1 MLRWWSVRFGG
12 VAVPYP
18 MLGCSHHHF
27 RKKKPRLDRQP
38 NESREQADEGRTDR
52 LTIIENRA
60 MENVVVWL
68 PKNFDRAN
76 QTCLMV
82 TYSLYFIFIAIDF
95 LIWV

>member
-1 MLRWWSVRFGG
+1 
-12 VAVPYP
+12 
-18 MLGCSHHHF
+18 
-27 RKKKPRLDRQP
+27 
-38 NESREQADEGRTDR
+38 
-52 LTIIENRA
+52 

-82 TYSLYFIFIAIDF
+82 AYSLYFIFIVIDF

>member
-1 MLRWWSVRFGG
+1 VVERSVRRSCCTIPHARLFSSS
-12 VAVPYP
+12 
-18 MLGCSHHHF
+18 LQ
-27 RKKKPRLDRQP
+27 KKKPRLDRQP